1 MRDARAPVGV
11 GMRDAEGV
19 VRLLALQMLVIVL
32 HLGGAV
38 GKLGV
43 GQRLGCHDGIGTG
56 LVDGDR
62 VEAREH
68 ADIVDDRRV
77 VFGMAIA
84 VGADIH
90 GKRDMEARTAV
101 DNGLGVLGDLAV
113 EHVGRGVIAG
123 LDAVLVACRN
133 AAAAAHAAIVVD
145 SGDVN
150 RAGVAVGKLALAGVV
165 ERDSVVRADLFAGTA
180 ANAVLGRDVRLAGGV
195 LLHLAGAAAAA
206 HAQVLHGAAKAGL
219 LMTLK
224 VGEADHNVGIHE
236 CLADL
241 GLVHVLAALD
251 RNKRLVGTL
260 ETVGDDDLATRG
272 IRGKAVLV
280 GGVDVLERVFAATDI
295 ERVAVGEEG
304 LAAQLLDDI
313 RDGAGVVGAQKAQVA
328 QLAKV
333 NLDGD
338 ELVLKVDLLNT
349 GVTDEALELVELAL
363 ASMRAQVGE
372 VHLSGRCGCSCGH
385 RSIPSVYMA
394 LQT

>member
-1 MRDARAPVGV
+1 
-11 GMRDAEGV
+11 MRDAEGILG
-19 VRLLALQMLVIVL
+19 LLALQMLVIML
-32 HLGGAV
+32 HLGRAV

-43 GQRLGCHDGIGTG
+43 RQRLGCHDGIGAG

-90 GKRDMEARTAV
+90 GKRDVEARTAV
-101 DNGLGVLGDLAV
+101 DDGLGVLGDLAV

-133 AAAAAHAAIVVD
+133 AASAAHATIVVD
-145 SGDVN
+145 GSHVHRVSN
-150 RAGVAVGKLALAGVV
+150 AAGKLALAGVV
-165 ERDSVVRADLFAGTA
+165 ERDSVVRADPFAGTA
-180 ANAVLGRDVRLAGGV
+180 ANAVLGRNVRLAGGM
-195 LLHLAGAAAAA
+195 LFHLASTTAAA
-206 HAQVLHGAAKAGL
+206 HAQVLHSTAKAGL
-219 LMTLK
+219 LMALK
-224 VGEADHNVGIHE
+224 VGEADHDVGIHE
-236 CLADL
+236 CLTDL
-241 GLVHVLAALD
+241 GLAHVLATLD
-251 RNKRLVGTL
+251 RDERLVGTF
-260 ETVGDDDLATRG
+260 EAVGDDDLATRG

-280 GGVDVLERVFAATDI
+280 GGIDVLERVFAATDV

-304 LAAQLLDDI
+304 LAAQLLHDVC
-313 RDGAGVVGAQKAQVA
+313 DGAGVVGAQKAQVA

-338 ELVLKVDLLNT
+338 KLVLEVDLLNA
-349 GVTDEALELVELAL
+349 GAANEALKFVELAL

-372 VHLSGRCGCSCGH
+372 VHLSGCCGCSCGH

>member
-1 MRDARAPVGV
+1 
-11 GMRDAEGV
+11 MRDAEGILG
-19 VRLLALQMLVIVL
+19 LLALQMLVVVL
-32 HLGGAV
+32 HLGRAIGE
-38 GKLGV
+38 LGV
-43 GQRLGCHDGIGTG
+43 GQRLGCHDGIGAG
-56 LVDGDR
+56 LVNGDR

-90 GKRDMEARTAV
+90 SQRNVEAGTIL

-113 EHVGRGVIAG
+113 EHVGRGFIAG
-123 LDAVLVACRN
+123 LDGVLVAHAD

-145 SGDVN
+145 SGHVH
-150 RAGVAVGKLALAGVV
+150 RASSAAGKLAFAGAI

-180 ANAVLGRDVRLAGGV
+180 ANAVLGRDVRLAGGM
-195 LLHLAGAAAAA
+195 LLHLAGATAAA
-206 HAQVLHGAAKAGL
+206 HAQVLHGTAKAGL

-224 VGEADHNVGIHE
+224 VGEADHDIGIHE
-236 CLADL
+236 RLTDL

-251 RNKRLVGTL
+251 RDERLVGAL
-260 ETVGDDDLATRG
+260 EAVGDDDLATRG

-304 LAAQLLDDI
+304 LAAQLLHHVG
-313 RDGAGVVGAQKAQVA
+313 DGASVVGAQKAQVA

-333 NLDGD
+333 NLNGD
-338 ELVLKVDLLNT
+338 ELVLKVDLLNS

-372 VHLSGRCGCSCGH
+372 VHLSGCCGCSCGH
-385 RSIPSVYMA
+385 KSIPSVYMA

>member
-1 MRDARAPVGV
+1 
-11 GMRDAEGV
+11 
-19 VRLLALQMLVIVL
+19 
-32 HLGGAV
+32 
-38 GKLGV
+38 
-43 GQRLGCHDGIGTG
+43 
-56 LVDGDR
+56 
-62 VEAREH
+62 
-68 ADIVDDRRV
+68 
-77 VFGMAIA
+77 MAIA
-84 VGADIH
+84 IGADIH
-90 GKRDMEARTAV
+90 GKRDMEARATV
-101 DNGLGVLGDLAV
+101 DDGLGVLGDLAV

-133 AAAAAHAAIVVD
+133 AATAAHAAIVVD
-145 SGDVN
+145 GGHVH

-180 ANAVLGRDVRLAGGV
+180 ANAVLGRDVRLAGGM

-224 VGEADHNVGIHE
+224 VGEADHDIGIHE
-236 CLADL
+236 RLTDL

-251 RNKRLVGTL
+251 RDKRLVGAL
-260 ETVGDDDLATRG
+260 EAVGNDDLATRS

-280 GGVDVLERVFAATDI
+280 GGIDVLERVFAATDI

-304 LAAQLLDDI
+304 LAAQLLHDI

-333 NLDGD
+333 NL
-338 ELVLKVDLLNT
+338 VLEVDLLDT

-372 VHLSGRCGCSCGH
+372 VHLSGCSCGH

>member
-1 MRDARAPVGV
+1 
-11 GMRDAEGV
+11 
-19 VRLLALQMLVIVL
+19 MLVVVL
-32 HLGGAV
+32 HLGRAIGE
-38 GKLGV
+38 LGV
-43 GQRLGCHDGIGTG
+43 GQRLGCHDGIGAG

-90 GKRDMEARTAV
+90 GKRDMEARAAV
-101 DNGLGVLGDLAV
+101 DDGLGVLGNLAV
-113 EHVGRGVIAG
+113 EHVGRGLIAG
-123 LDAVLVACRN
+123 LDGVLVAHAD

-145 SGDVN
+145 GSHVH

-165 ERDSVVRADLFAGTA
+165 ERDSVVRADLFAGMA
-180 ANAVLGRDVRLAGGV
+180 ANAVPGRDVRLAGGM
-195 LLHLAGAAAAA
+195 LLHLAGTAAAS
-206 HAQVLHGAAKAGL
+206 HTQVLHGAAKAGL
-219 LMTLK
+219 LVALK
-224 VGEADHNVGIHE
+224 VGEADHDIGIHE

-241 GLVHVLAALD
+241 GLAHILAALD
-251 RNKRLVGTL
+251 RDERLVGAL
-260 ETVGDDDLATRG
+260 EAVGDDDLATRG

-295 ERVAVGEEG
+295 KRVAVGEEG
-304 LAAQLLDDI
+304 LAAQLLHDI

-338 ELVLKVDLLNT
+338 ELVLKVNLLDT

-363 ASMRAQVGE
+363 ASMRAQVRK
-372 VHLSGRCGCSCGH
+372 VHLSGCCGCSCGH

>member
-1 MRDARAPVGV
+1 
-11 GMRDAEGV
+11 MRDAEGILG
-19 VRLLALQMLVIVL
+19 LLALQMLVVVL
-32 HLGGAV
+32 HLGRAIGE
-38 GKLGV
+38 LGV
-43 GQRLGCHDGIGTG
+43 GQRLGCHDGIGAG
-56 LVDGDR
+56 LVNGDR

-90 GKRDMEARTAV
+90 SQRNVEAGTIL
-101 DNGLGVLGDLAV
+101 DNGLGVLGDLTV
-113 EHVGRGVIAG
+113 EHVGRGFIAG
-123 LDAVLVACRN
+123 LDGVLVAHAD

-145 SGDVN
+145 SGHVH
-150 RAGVAVGKLALAGVV
+150 RASSAAGKLALAGAI
-165 ERDSVVRADLFAGTA
+165 ERDSVVRADLFAGMA
-180 ANAVLGRDVRLAGGV
+180 ANAVLGRDVRLAGGM
-195 LLHLAGAAAAA
+195 LLHLAGTAAAS
-206 HAQVLHGAAKAGL
+206 HAQVLHGAAKTGL

-224 VGEADHNVGIHE
+224 VGEANHDIGVHE
-236 CLADL
+236 RLTDL
-241 GLVHVLAALD
+241 GLVHILAALNRD
-251 RNKRLVGTL
+251 ERLVGAL
-260 ETVGDDDLATRG
+260 EAVGDDDLATRG

-280 GGVDVLERVFAATDI
+280 GGINVLERVFAATDV

-349 GVTDEALELVELAL
+349 GVTYEALELVELAL

-372 VHLSGRCGCSCGH
+372 VHLSGCCGCSCGH
-385 RSIPSVYMA
+385 RYIPSVYMA

>member
-1 MRDARAPVGV
+1 
-11 GMRDAEGV
+11 
-19 VRLLALQMLVIVL
+19 
-32 HLGGAV
+32 
-38 GKLGV
+38 
-43 GQRLGCHDGIGTG
+43 
-56 LVDGDR
+56 
-62 VEAREH
+62 
-68 ADIVDDRRV
+68 
-77 VFGMAIA
+77 MAIA

-90 GKRDMEARTAV
+90 GERDVEARAAV

-113 EHVGRGVIAG
+113 EHVCRGLIAG

-133 AAAAAHAAIVVD
+133 AASAAHAAIVVD
-145 SGDVN
+145 GSHVH
-150 RAGVAVGKLALAGVV
+150 RASSAAGKLALAGVV

-180 ANAVLGRDVRLAGGV
+180 ANAVLGRDVRLAGGM
-195 LLHLAGAAAAA
+195 LLHLAGATAAA
-206 HAQVLHGAAKAGL
+206 HAQVLHGTAKAGL

-224 VGEADHNVGIHE
+224 VGEADHDIGIHE
-236 CLADL
+236 RLTDL

-251 RNKRLVGTL
+251 RDKRLVGAL
-260 ETVGDDDLATRG
+260 EAVGDDDLATRS

-280 GGVDVLERVFAATDI
+280 GGINVLERVFAATHI

-304 LAAQLLDDI
+304 LATQLLHDI
-313 RDGAGVVGAQKAQVA
+313 RDGAGVVGTQKAQVA

-333 NLDGD
+333 NLNGD
-338 ELVLKVDLLNT
+338 ELVLKVDLLNS

-372 VHLSGRCGCSCGH
+372 VHLSGCCGCSCGH

>member
-11 GMRDAEGV
+11 GMRDAEGILG
-19 VRLLALQMLVIVL
+19 LLALQMLVVML

-38 GKLGV
+38 GELGV
-43 GQRLGCHDGIGTG
+43 GQRLGCHDGIGAG

-68 ADIVDDRRV
+68 ADVVDDRRV

-90 GKRDMEARTAV
+90 GERDVEARTAV
-101 DNGLGVLGDLAV
+101 DDGLGVLGDLTV
-113 EHVGRGVIAG
+113 EHVGRGIIVG
-123 LDAVLVACRN
+123 LDAVLVARRN
-133 AAAAAHAAIVVD
+133 AASAAHAAIVVD
-145 SGDVN
+145 GSHVN
-150 RAGVAVGKLALAGVV
+150 RAGVAVGKLALTRTVK
-165 ERDSVVRADLFAGTA
+165 RDGAVRANLLAGTA
-180 ANAVLGRDVRLAGGV
+180 ANTVLGRDVRLAGGM

-219 LMTLK
+219 LMALK
-224 VGEADHNVGIHE
+224 VGEADHDIGIHE
-236 CLADL
+236 RLTDL

-251 RNKRLVGTL
+251 RDERLVGTL
-260 ETVGDDDLATRG
+260 EAVGDDDLATRG
-272 IRGKAVLV
+272 IRGKAVLIR
-280 GGVDVLERVFAATDI
+280 GIDVLERVFAATHI

-304 LAAQLLDDI
+304 LAAQLLHDI
-313 RDGAGVVGAQKAQVA
+313 RDGASVVGAQKAQIA

-333 NLDGD
+333 NLDSD

-349 GVTDEALELVELAL
+349 GVTDEALKLVELAL

-372 VHLSGRCGCSCGH
+372 VHLSGCCGCSCGH
-385 RSIPSVYMA
+385 RYIPSVYMA

>member
-1 MRDARAPVGV
+1 
-11 GMRDAEGV
+11 
-19 VRLLALQMLVIVL
+19 
-32 HLGGAV
+32 
-38 GKLGV
+38 
-43 GQRLGCHDGIGTG
+43 
-56 LVDGDR
+56 
-62 VEAREH
+62 
-68 ADIVDDRRV
+68 
-77 VFGMAIA
+77 
-84 VGADIH
+84 
-90 GKRDMEARTAV
+90 MEARTAV
-101 DNGLGVLGDLAV
+101 DNGLGVLGDLVV

-123 LDAVLVACRN
+123 LDGVLVTHAD

-145 SGDVN
+145 GSHVD

-165 ERDSVVRADLFAGTA
+165 ERDSVVRTDPFAGTA
-180 ANAVLGRDVRLAGGV
+180 ANAVLGRDVRLAGGM
-195 LLHLAGAAAAA
+195 LLHLAGTAAAS
-206 HAQVLHGAAKAGL
+206 HAQVLHGTAKAGL

-224 VGEADHNVGIHE
+224 VGEADHNVGVHE
-236 CLADL
+236 CLTDL

-251 RNKRLVGTL
+251 RNERLVGTL
-260 ETVGDDDLATRG
+260 EAVGDDDLAARG
-272 IRGKAVLV
+272 IRGKAVLIS
-280 GGVDVLERVFAATDI
+280 GVDVLERVFAATDV

-338 ELVLKVDLLNT
+338 ELVLKVDLLNS
-349 GVTDEALELVELAL
+349 GVTDKALELVELAL

-372 VHLSGRCGCSCGH
+372 VHLSGCRGCSCGH

>member
-1 MRDARAPVGV
+1 
-11 GMRDAEGV
+11 MRDAEGILG
-19 VRLLALQMLVIVL
+19 LLALQMLVVVL
-32 HLGGAV
+32 HLGRAIGE
-38 GKLGV
+38 LGV
-43 GQRLGCHDGIGTG
+43 GQRLRRHDGVGAG

-68 ADIVDDRRV
+68 ADVVDDRRI
-77 VFGMAIA
+77 VFGMAVA
-84 VGADIH
+84 VGTDVH
-90 GKRDMEARTAV
+90 GKRDVEARAAV
-101 DNGLGVLGDLAV
+101 DNGLCILGDLAV

-133 AAAAAHAAIVVD
+133 AASAAHAAIVVD
-145 SGDVN
+145 SGHVH
-150 RAGVAVGKLALAGVV
+150 RASSAAGKLALAGAV

-180 ANAVLGRDVRLAGGV
+180 ANAVLGRDVRLAGGM

-224 VGEADHNVGIHE
+224 VGEADHDIGIHE
-236 CLADL
+236 RLTDL

-251 RNKRLVGTL
+251 RNKRLVGAL
-260 ETVGDDDLATRG
+260 EAVGNDDLATRS

-280 GGVDVLERVFAATDI
+280 GGIDVLERVFAATDI

-304 LAAQLLDDI
+304 LAAQLLHDI

-338 ELVLKVDLLNT
+338 ELVLEVDLLDT

-372 VHLSGRCGCSCGH
+372 VHLSGCSCGH

>member
-1 MRDARAPVGV
+1 
-11 GMRDAEGV
+11 MRDAEGILG
-19 VRLLALQMLVIVL
+19 LLALQMLVVML

-38 GKLGV
+38 GELGV
-43 GQRLGCHDGIGTG
+43 GQRLGRHDGIGTG

-90 GKRDMEARTAV
+90 GKRDVEARAAV
-101 DNGLGVLGDLAV
+101 DDGLGVLGDLAV
-113 EHVGRGVIAG
+113 EHVGRSVIAG

-133 AAAAAHAAIVVD
+133 AASATHAAIVVD
-145 SGDVN
+145 GGHAH
-150 RAGVAVGKLALAGVV
+150 RAGVAVGKLALAGIVK
-165 ERDSVVRADLFAGTA
+165 RDGVVRTDLFAGTA
-180 ANAVLGRDVRLAGGV
+180 ANAVLGRDVRLAGGM
-195 LLHLAGAAAAA
+195 LLHLAGTAAAT
-206 HAQVLHGAAKAGL
+206 HAQILHGAAKAGL
-219 LMTLK
+219 LMALK
-224 VGEADHNVGIHE
+224 VGEANHDIGIHE
-236 CLADL
+236 CLTDL
-241 GLVHVLAALD
+241 GLAHVLAALD
-251 RNKRLVGTL
+251 RDERLVGAL

-272 IRGKAVLV
+272 IRSKTVLV
-280 GGVDVLERVFAATDI
+280 GGVDVLERVFAATHI

-304 LAAQLLDDI
+304 LAAQLLHDI
-313 RDGAGVVGAQKAQVA
+313 RDGASVVGAQKAQVA

-338 ELVLKVDLLNT
+338 ELVLKVDLLNS

-372 VHLSGRCGCSCGH
+372 VHLSGCCGCGCGH